1 MPNPINTPQISVLKH
16 HLVLESIK
24 LVKCLIFF
32 WKRMFKKKQ
41 QCSSW
46 GIMGLLFRNCVGN
59 AVIPEWNNG
68 FSWLDV
74 I

>member
-1 MPNPINTPQISVLKH
+1 MPNPINTLQISVLKH

-24 LVKCLIFF
+24 LVKCLIFSGRGCL
-32 WKRMFKKKQ
+32 KGATVLSLGSNGASVQ
-41 QCSSW
+41 ELC
-46 GIMGLLFRNCVGN
+46 GN
-59 AVIPEWNNG
+59 AVVLEWNNG